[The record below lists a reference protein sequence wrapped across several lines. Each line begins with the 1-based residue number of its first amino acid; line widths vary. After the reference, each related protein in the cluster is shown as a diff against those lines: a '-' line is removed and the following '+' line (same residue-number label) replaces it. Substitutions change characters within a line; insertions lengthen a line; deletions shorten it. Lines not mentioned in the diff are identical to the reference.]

1 MLVQIMV
8 GKNYPRVTWR
18 IWIKCNRRIGKID
31 ELDEKSY
38 GKYHR
43 MV

>member
-1 MLVQIMV
+1 MENTNKIN
-8 GKNYPRVTWR
+8 K
-18 IWIKCNRRIGKID
+18 RIGQID

-38 GKYHR
+38 GKYYK